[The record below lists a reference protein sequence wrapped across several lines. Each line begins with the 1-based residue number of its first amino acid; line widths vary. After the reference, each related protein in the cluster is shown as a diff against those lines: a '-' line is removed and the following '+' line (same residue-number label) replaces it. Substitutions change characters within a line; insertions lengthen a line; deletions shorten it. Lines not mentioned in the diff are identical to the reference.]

1 MALSIEQLTSL
12 GFTRLTALWL
22 VLEPLIREEKLF
34 ASRENELRPAID
46 ALEDPIP
53 VFHYLPPWLTSPVPD
68 SKLPLIHHQDQSWS
82 CLAFLRAL
90 FRAKAALTRFF
101 SPGFR

>member
-53 VFHYLPPWLTSPVPD
+53 VFHYLPPLA
-68 SKLPLIHHQDQSWS
+68 DQS
-82 CLAFLRAL
+82 RA
-90 FRAKAALTRFF
+90 R
-101 SPGFR
+101 

>member
-1 MALSIEQLTSL
+1 MALSVQQLTSFGL
-12 GFTRLTALWL
+12 TRFTALWL
-22 VLEPLIREEKLF
+22 VLEPLIRKEKLF
-34 ASRENELRPAID
+34 ASRENKLRPAIG

-53 VFHYLPPWLTSPVPD
+53 VFHDLPPWLTSPVPD

>member
-1 MALSIEQLTSL
+1 MALSIEQLAPFGL
-12 GFTRLTALWL
+12 ARLTALWL

-34 ASRENELRPAID
+34 ACRENEFRSAID

-53 VFHYLPPWLTSPVPD
+53 VFHDLPPWLTGPAPD
-68 SKLPLIHHQDQSWS
+68 AELPLIRHQDQSRS